1 MLRLAVVAACGA
13 FLLGAAN
20 AQEADDAVAAR
31 ITQLGSE
38 DPLTRQRAAKELGR
52 LGGDEAA
59 KALGRALLDRS
70 EAVQHEAAI
79 ALARLDPT
87 NPKVVE
93 VLIRSLRHKDWY
105 VRWQACLGLQAHG
118 PKAAPAVPA
127 LLHALR
133 DTELGVSRVAVLALA
148 KIAPRDERV
157 IRGLLEALGAEH
169 PVDCGAVVFALERA
183 RKAHLA
189 IPWLAR
195 EVNTDQHNFS
205 VQARGL
211 LRRIAPAHAIS
222 FIRVFDP
229 HDAYRRSWAAS
240 DFQEAG
246 GAAVP
251 TLVVALG
258 DEAARVRMSGI
269 RALAEIGTDARPA
282 LPHIVRALG
291 ATLESERYAAHLALY
306 DIAPSL
312 AYATRMSL
320 HADGGQPRL
329 VFEPPGLSLREKR
342 GLLALLTDKEVGDAT
357 LTALAAVLGRPK
369 KEVLEEVRQA
379 AAAEASPR

>member
-1 MLRLAVVAACGA
+1 MACSALVLDTARAQDPGDRVSALVAQLR
-13 FLLGAAN
+13 
-20 AQEADDAVAAR
+20 
-31 ITQLGSE
+31 SE
-38 DPLTRQRAAKELGR
+38 DAEARVS
-52 LGGDEAA
+52 AA
-59 KALGRALLDRS
+59 KALARLGGEPAIAALTEALDD
-70 EAVQHEAAI
+70 EAAAVRHEAAI
-79 ALARLDPT
+79 ALARKAPDDP
-87 NPKVVE
+87 KIVE
-93 VLIRSLRHKDWY
+93 ILTRSLRHKDWY
-105 VRWQACLGLQAHG
+105 VRWQACLALRAVG
-118 PKAAPAVPA
+118 PKAQRAVPA
-127 LLHALR
+127 LLRTLR
-133 DTELGVSRVAVLALA
+133 DTDVGVCREAALALA
-148 KIAPRDERV
+148 RIAPTDTRV
-157 IRGLLEALGAEH
+157 IGALLEALGGER
-169 PVDCGAVVFALERA
+169 PVDPGAVVFALERA

-211 LRRIAPAHAIS
+211 LRRIAPAHAMS

-240 DFQEAG
+240 DLQEAG

-251 TLVVALG
+251 ALVMALG
-258 DEAARVRMSGI
+258 DEATRVRMSAI
-269 RALAEIGTDARPA
+269 RALAEIGSDARPA

-369 KEVLEEVRQA
+369 REVLEEVRQA